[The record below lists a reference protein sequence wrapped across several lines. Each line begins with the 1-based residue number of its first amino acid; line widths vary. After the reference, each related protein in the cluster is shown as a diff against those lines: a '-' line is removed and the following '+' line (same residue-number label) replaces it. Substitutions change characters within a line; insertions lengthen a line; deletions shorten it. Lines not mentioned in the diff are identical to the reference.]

1 MSTYSEDINYPCAVA
16 KVVTYSIPSED
27 AAEFS
32 ALPAEVQV
40 DVLEKLSAMERIASA
55 DSILS
60 GARSIAAMSGGK
72 RGWSVGRLRTQFACY
87 SRSGDWHTL
96 LNAAKAGPAHYRSGG
111 SVENLPVLCNAAF
124 AEYVRSEIELCQRNN
139 KQAHRNIIA
148 RWNRWRAGDLKSAIP
163 GYKVCPPV
171 GENGLFPDGW
181 SYDNMIARLKPDRAD
196 LARARQGQR
205 AASQYRPAVLTS
217 RVGLRVGEFIQ
228 FDDVEFDLRINF
240 PGQLSAMRPRGFFSI
255 DVASAFDTGMSWK
268 PTLWDEVEEKKKT
281 LTEQDFL
288 WFVVNHLL
296 DCGYRADERG
306 TTLIWEHGT
315 ATVRDRNFIE
325 KLMSLTGGKVRPA
338 VSGILGAEQMAGMFE
353 GGGRGN
359 FRFKSLREGA
369 FSLLHNY
376 FQCLPGQV
384 GRNRESSPEQL
395 HGLERYN
402 SQLLKVV
409 PTLPAD
415 RAALLQF
422 PVLTWDEF
430 IDKAQHLLREISDRT
445 DHEIEGWDACRNIA
459 YQWRLAA
466 GQEWQSDEA
475 YAALPEASRQA
486 LSVLFSQMPDL
497 RQPRRLSPR
506 QVWHRN
512 ASQLT
517 KFQHQQMPLIF
528 AHRAEELGIEVSVRK
543 GLIELNHASFGVDPI
558 FFQAIDGRRG
568 AGFRMSEGSKF
579 LAFVNPHAPDH
590 LVACDSR
597 LAVVA
602 VCPFWARPSRNDLP
616 AVAEMMG
623 RQRVAENARHRDQDA
638 RHTFGFGFALR
649 HAAALKEHNEAVISG
664 KPVTAED
671 RAHARDLEERVE
683 THGAA
688 AAADIFS
695 SPSIE
700 SGSPAGANEEDA
712 DDFLRAMATPSPEQ

>member
-1 MSTYSEDINYPCAVA
+1 MSTFSEDTTHPGAVA
-16 KVVTYSIPSED
+16 KAVTYSIPSED
-27 AAEFS
+27 AAELS

-40 DVLEKLSAMERIASA
+40 DVLERLSAMEKIAAS

-60 GARSIAAMSGGK
+60 GARSIAALSLGK
-72 RGWSVGRLRTQFACY
+72 RGWSVARLRTQSACY
-87 SRSGDWHTL
+87 SRSGDWRVL

-111 SVENLPVLCNAAF
+111 SVDHLPVLCNKAF
-124 AEYVRSEIELCQRNN
+124 AEYVRSEIELCQRNS

-181 SYDNMIARLKPDRAD
+181 SYDNMIIRLKPDKAD
-196 LARARQGQR
+196 LARARQGQS

-228 FDDVEFDLRINF
+228 FDDVEFDLQINF
-240 PGQLSAMRPRGFFSI
+240 PGQLRAMRPRGFFSI

-281 LTEQDFL
+281 LTERDFL
-288 WFVVNHLL
+288 WFVINHLL
-296 DCGYRADERG
+296 DCGYRNDERG

-369 FSLLHNY
+369 FSMLHNY

-384 GRNRESSPEQL
+384 GRNRENSPEQL

-402 SQLLKVV
+402 KQLLAVV
-409 PTLPAD
+409 PTLPVD

-445 DHEIEGWDACRNIA
+445 DHDIEGWDACRNIA

-466 GQEWQSDEA
+466 GQEWQSEEA
-475 YAALPEASRQA
+475 YAALPDASRQA
-486 LSVLFSQMPDL
+486 LAVLFSEMPDL
-497 RQPRRLSPR
+497 RKPVRLSPR
-506 QVWHRN
+506 QVWQRQ
-512 ASQLT
+512 AAQLT
-517 KFQHQQMPLIF
+517 KMQHQQMPMLL

-543 GLIELNHASFGVDPI
+543 GLIELDHSAFGSDAI

-568 AGFRMSEGSKF
+568 PGYRLAEGEKF
-579 LAFVNPHAPDH
+579 LAFLNPHAPDH

-597 LAVVA
+597 LRVVA

-623 RQRVAENARHRDQDA
+623 RQRSAENARHRDQDA
-638 RHTFGFGFALR
+638 RHNFGFGFSMR
-649 HAAALKEHNEAVISG
+649 HAKALKEHNDAVIAG
-664 KPVTAED
+664 KPVTAEE
-671 RAHARDLEERVE
+671 RAHARDIAERVE
-683 THGAA
+683 THGEA

-695 SPSIE
+695 SPSVE
-700 SGSPAGANEEDA
+700 SADPAQANDQDV
-712 DDFLRAMATPSPEQ
+712 DDFLGAMAAPEN